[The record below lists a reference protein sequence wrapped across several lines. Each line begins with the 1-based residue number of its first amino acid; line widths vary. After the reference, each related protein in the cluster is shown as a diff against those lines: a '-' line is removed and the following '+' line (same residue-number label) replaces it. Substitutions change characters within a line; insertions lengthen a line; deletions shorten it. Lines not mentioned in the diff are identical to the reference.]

1 MSTLH
6 KKYLEDTYI
15 NVVCMKKNK
24 SARTKF
30 NNSHTCEQKLNVK
43 VSIERGKVGVLTHK
57 IGTLYLKN

>member
-1 MSTLH
+1 
-6 KKYLEDTYI
+6 
-15 NVVCMKKNK
+15 MKKNK